1 MIILRNYIITLV
13 VFFAIDILWLGLV
26 AKNLYQQYLGDFMR
40 ASTNWTAAILFYMVY
55 IGGLMFFVIYP
66 ALERGSWSYALLT
79 GALFGLITYATYD
92 MTNLA
97 TLKDWPIFI
106 TVVDIT
112 WGTVLNAL
120 TALVSFFIIN
130 FFS

>member
-1 MIILRNYIITLV
+1 MLILRNYIITLV

-26 AKNLYQQYLGDFMR
+26 AKNIYQEHLGDLMR
-40 ASTNWTAAILFYMVY
+40 ASTNWTAAILFYMAY

-66 ALERGSWSYALLT
+66 ALERGSWSYALFT

-120 TALVSFFIIN
+120 TAVVSFFIIN
-130 FFS
+130 FFN